1 MSLLELFCDY
11 NKYYH
16 IQASFPETLL
26 IRLLMATISM
36 SPTVP
41 HNNLSEIEKKKKPI
55 RYSYSILLVTLLKK
69 KNLLANQSWWYYL
82 KPFALLDCNCSF
94 KSRVTKDLLPQRY
107 NCN

>member
-16 IQASFPETLL
+16 IQTSFPETLS

-41 HNNLSEIEKKKKPI
+41 HNNLSEIEKKKKTYQIFIQHTSCNP
-55 RYSYSILLVTLLKK
+55 LKEEE
-69 KNLLANQSWWYYL
+69 
-82 KPFALLDCNCSF
+82 FTC
-94 KSRVTKDLLPQRY
+94 
-107 NCN
+107 

>member
-16 IQASFPETLL
+16 IQTSFPETLS

-41 HNNLSEIEKKKKPI
+41 HNNLSVIEKKKLSDIHIAYFLQP
-55 RYSYSILLVTLLKK
+55 S
-69 KNLLANQSWWYYL
+69 
-82 KPFALLDCNCSF
+82 
-94 KSRVTKDLLPQRY
+94 
-107 NCN
+107 